1 MRDPAGR
8 ADYFVALVQ
17 GIIAHG
23 QAETAL
29 TLSEE
34 RLHGIVASALH
45 GIVALDQRRRIA
57 TFNPAAEEIFG
68 YRADQVMNL
77 PADFLVPPRLTATY
91 LTHMKVLLAG
101 DYGPD
106 TYPKRNR
113 LAALR
118 EDGSELRLEAS
129 FSRHASEAGPF
140 ITFRISRRNWR
151 QSDACVSSP
160 RRSSRVRSLSSLP
173 TWPAPSSTSIRA

>member
-45 GIVALDQRRRIA
+45 GIVAPDQRRRIA
-57 TFNPAAEEIFG
+57 TFNPAAERRLRQLSAAVEQSPVAIIITDLAG
-68 YRADQVMNL
+68 HIEYVN
-77 PADFLVPPRLTATY
+77 PRL
-91 LTHMKVLLAG
+91 MKSGETPAAEYQRPQMG
-101 DYGPD
+101 RRIAQAQE
-106 TYPKRNR
+106 KRR
-113 LAALR
+113 ALVGIR
-118 EDGSELRLEAS
+118 PY
-129 FSRHASEAGPF
+129 HA
-140 ITFRISRRNWR
+140 RRF
-151 QSDACVSSP
+151 
-160 RRSSRVRSLSSLP
+160 
-173 TWPAPSSTSIRA
+173 

>member
-57 TFNPAAEEIFG
+57 TFNPAAE
-68 YRADQVMNL
+68 R
-77 PADFLVPPRLTATY
+77 RLRQLSAAVEQSPVAIIITD
-91 LTHMKVLLAG
+91 LA
-101 DYGPD
+101 
-106 TYPKRNR
+106 
-113 LAALR
+113 
-118 EDGSELRLEAS
+118 
-129 FSRHASEAGPF
+129 
-140 ITFRISRRNWR
+140 
-151 QSDACVSSP
+151 
-160 RRSSRVRSLSSLP
+160 
-173 TWPAPSSTSIRA
+173 APSSTSIRA